1 MPFWLQIF
9 IPHDQY
15 PGFTVN
21 LTIQFCLF
29 HYYCPLFSHQHSPGV
44 IYFDYICSI
53 EFSLHDQL
61 SSSKVL
67 SPETFIYV
75 VLFSFTLPHILT
87 FSLLGKSN
95 PLDDMNFF
103 LFIISTP
110 QLLIPNS
117 VIFKSWENI
126 GTVKIDPKMAHVSN
140 TIPEVP
146 CYFFQVCLLLF
157 IGQCFIF
164 DT

>member
-1 MPFWLQIF
+1 MFP
-9 IPHDQY
+9 
-15 PGFTVN
+15 
-21 LTIQFCLF
+21 
-29 HYYCPLFSHQHSPGV
+29 HQHSPGV

-53 EFSLHDQL
+53 EFSRHDQF

-67 SPETFIYV
+67 SPETFIYI
-75 VLFSFTLPHILT
+75 VLFSFILPHILT

-95 PLDDMNFF
+95 PLDDMDFF

-117 VIFKSWENI
+117 VISKSWENI
-126 GTVKIDPKMAHVSN
+126 GTVKIDPKMAHVSY

-146 CYFFQVCLLLF
+146 CYFCQVCLLIF
-157 IGQCFIF
+157 IAQCFIF